1 MKAIDP
7 SHSHRHHDDR
17 RRRGSRFTTP
27 WMEMAD
33 RRCHRGREQR
43 QAWEVMGIEEVGLK
57 EQEGTL
63 WMMTLMT

>member
-1 MKAIDP
+1 
-7 SHSHRHHDDR
+7 
-17 RRRGSRFTTP
+17 
-27 WMEMAD
+27 MEMAD